1 MKPLLDF
8 LEEFAKRPQMWVGT
22 VTFIPVLNYLR
33 GLRDGCEFAG
43 IEYSWEHY
51 LAAAESRGW
60 DPRGN
65 IGIERDFIRK
75 GLSDE
80 EMARELIAVEIEAY
94 RRAMEDSNDRSKRK
108 SKR

>member
-1 MKPLLDF
+1 
-8 LEEFAKRPQMWVGT
+8 MWVGT

-33 GLRDGCEFAG
+33 GLRDGWSFSG
-43 IEYSWEHY
+43 IDYSWEHY

-65 IGIERDFIRK
+65 IGIERDFIRE

-94 RRAMEDSNDRSKRK
+94 RRAMADENERLKRNT
-108 SKR
+108 KR

>member
-1 MKPLLDF
+1 MY
-8 LEEFAKRPQMWVGT
+8 VGLAS
-22 VTFIPVLNYLR
+22 FISVRAYLHGLSAGLN
-33 GLRDGCEFAG
+33 FAG
-43 IEYSWEHY
+43 IKYTWEDY

-80 EMARELIAVEIEAY
+80 QMVQELVAVETQAY
-94 RRAMEDSNDRSKRK
+94 TRVFDRLNGPRQS
-108 SKR
+108 SVPESDGN